1 MIYNKELFIKGGNM
15 QKDEKLES
23 DIKEKLKKI
32 VNKKRYDHSIL
43 VANEAKKLAKIYSE
57 DEYMAYLVGL
67 AHDIAKDF
75 SKEEN
80 TKWIEKYNCDRRILN
95 KENEKIIHSYV
106 GALVAKEWFNFDD
119 NMCSAIK
126 YHTIG
131 NEKMSKFDKIIFIS
145 DKIGR
150 ENLSSDFEKLK
161 EIAYHNLDEAMLF
174 YLNLLEEKL
183 KKQGLKLNQ
192 DSIKLRK
199 SLSSFSNKPYTS
211 IGG

>member
-23 DIKEKLKKI
+23 DIKEKLKKM

-57 DEYMAYLVGL
+57 DEYIAYLVGL

-80 TKWIEKYNCDRRILN
+80 TKWIEKYNCDRRLLN

-106 GALVAKEWFNFDD
+106 GALVAKELFNFDD

-150 ENLSSDFEKLK
+150 ENLSSDFDKLK
-161 EIAYHNLDEAMLF
+161 EIAYHNLDEAILF

-192 DSIKLRK
+192 ESIKLRQK
-199 SLSSFSNKPYTS
+199 IIKKK
-211 IGG
+211 

>member
-1 MIYNKELFIKGGNM
+1 M
-15 QKDEKLES
+15 QKYAKLEN
-23 DIKEKLKKI
+23 DIKEKLKKM

-57 DEYMAYLVGL
+57 DEYIAYLVGL

-80 TKWIEKYNCDRRILN
+80 TKWIEKYNCDRRLLN

-106 GALVAKEWFNFDD
+106 GALVAKELFNFDD

-150 ENLSSDFEKLK
+150 ENLSSDFDKLK
-161 EIAYHNLDEAMLF
+161 EIAYHNLDEAILF

-192 DSIKLRK
+192 ESIKLRQK
-199 SLSSFSNKPYTS
+199 IIKKNNNKF
-211 IGG
+211 I